1 MIADLPAN
9 HPVAVQVRTEAMLH
23 IFGDE
28 FRRGDAAL
36 QATYAPRDPLR
47 EYLRGD
53 MSTWQLRGLVEALPP
68 DSALHRAHREN
79 DWSDADWM
87 LRDSNWVMKRL
98 LFFVEGF
105 LGKGTPE
112 KPEPLPSPLDG
123 RDMRDE
129 AEAELDAQVKAE
141 MDDVAAVWFSN
152 N

>member
-9 HPVAVQVRTEAMLH
+9 DPVAVQVRTEAMLQL
-23 IFGDE
+23 FGDE

-36 QATYAPRDPLR
+36 QATYGGRDVLR

-68 DSALHRAHREN
+68 DSAVHRSLREN

-87 LRDSNWVMKRL
+87 LRHQDWVMQKL
-98 LFFVEGF
+98 LYLVEGF
-105 LGKGTPE
+105 LSKGTPE

-129 AEAELDAQVKAE
+129 AEAELDARVKSE
-141 MDDVAAVWFSN
+141 MDDVAAAWFAN